1 MMEYL
6 KSRVGWIRPADTG
19 RSTNCLINDTGI
31 YVHKLEKGFHN
42 YSLPYSWD
50 VRFGHKT
57 RNDVLEELNDKI
69 DRENVE
75 SILKEIG
82 YSPKTYQPGGSILHA
97 YFTGDTQLDQR
108 ALTSWLRERLPDY
121 MLPRKLNYLDTMP
134 LNTHGKIDRHLLQN
148 IQSQTLTPSHTRY
161 LKLLQRILWRIFGK
175 SMSKSIKSI

>member
-1 MMEYL
+1 MVQAARIQYHAVKDAPNTLLCIEDANNGTLASKITIVDFFRYCQVELSDMMEYL

-108 ALTSWLRERLPDY
+108 ALNKLAPRALTRLHATAKTE
-121 MLPRKLNYLDTMP
+121 L
-134 LNTHGKIDRHLLQN
+134 
-148 IQSQTLTPSHTRY
+148 S
-161 LKLLQRILWRIFGK
+161 
-175 SMSKSIKSI
+175 